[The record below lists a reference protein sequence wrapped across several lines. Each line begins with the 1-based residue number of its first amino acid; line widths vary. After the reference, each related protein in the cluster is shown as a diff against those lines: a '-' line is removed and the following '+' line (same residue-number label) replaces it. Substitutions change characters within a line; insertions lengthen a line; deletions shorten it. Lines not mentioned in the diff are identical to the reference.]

1 MTPHDLLKSLDAPA
15 LHVVPEGEE
24 PFANL
29 ALGLAIR
36 ERSAVV
42 RTVRGRKSRTV
53 ATFFDEIA
61 AALQFPYY
69 FGENWNALTDVLR
82 DLEWSPGSAYL
93 ILIAD
98 ADQLLA
104 DADDEDF
111 QILMQ
116 IVSRSRVTWLTPNQ
130 YMPRNRQPTPFHVLL
145 HVADQERFSRLSE
158 RLSRAETAFDILL
171 DPTPAQLEDE

>member
-1 MTPHDLLKSLDAPA
+1 MTPYALLTTLDAPA
-15 LHVVPEGEE
+15 LFVVSESEDA
-24 PFANL
+24 FANL
-29 ALGLAIR
+29 ALGVAIR
-36 ERSAVV
+36 DPSAVV

-69 FGENWNALTDVLR
+69 FGENWNALNDVLS
-82 DLEWSPGSAYL
+82 DLEWLPGSAYL

-104 DADDEDF
+104 DADDEF

-116 IVSRSRVTWLTPNQ
+116 IFTRTRIEWLTPNQ
-130 YMPRNRQPTPFHVLL
+130 YMPRDRQPTPCHVLL
-145 HVADQERFSRLSE
+145 QVADQERVTRLSE
-158 RLSRAETAFDILL
+158 RLSRAEATFDILV
-171 DPTPAQLEDE
+171 DSTPAP

>member
-1 MTPHDLLKSLDAPA
+1 MTPYALLTTLDAPA
-15 LHVVPEGEE
+15 LYVMPEGEDE
-24 PFANL
+24 FANL

-36 ERSAVV
+36 DPSAVV

-53 ATFFDEIA
+53 ASFFNEIA

-69 FGENWNALTDVLR
+69 FGENWNALNDVLG

-104 DADDEDF
+104 DGDDEF

-116 IVSRSRVTWLTPNQ
+116 IFTRMRVRWLTPNQ
-130 YMPRNRQPTPFHVLL
+130 YMPRARQPTPFHVLL
-145 HVADQERFSRLSE
+145 QVADQDRVSRLSE
-158 RLSRAETAFDILL
+158 RLSRAETTFDILV
-171 DPTPAQLEDE
+171 DSTPAP